1 MCVFYRHRPLL
12 KFPQGAGEIY
22 IVKDLAGT
30 VIWQAPFEYGDTVW
44 VLPGIYTMDLV
55 ERVGW
60 RVYDSYLRS
69 QGVEEGVRSYSR
81 VIELIVRARRA
92 AETPSMPQ

>member
-1 MCVFYRHRPLL
+1 
-12 KFPQGAGEIY
+12 
-22 IVKDLAGT
+22 
-30 VIWQAPFEYGDTVW
+30 
-44 VLPGIYTMDLV
+44 V

-81 VIELIVRARRA
+81 VVELIVRARRQGA
-92 AETPSMPQ
+92 TAPAVPQ